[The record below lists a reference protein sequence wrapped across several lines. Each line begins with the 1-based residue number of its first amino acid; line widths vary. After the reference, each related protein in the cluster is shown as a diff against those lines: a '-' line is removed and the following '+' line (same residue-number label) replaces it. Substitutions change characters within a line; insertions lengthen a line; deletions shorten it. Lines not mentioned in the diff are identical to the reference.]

1 MDQLS
6 FTLFYSVGK
15 SSFLK
20 MRPTPVLEAASTKRL
35 RPAPRSTA
43 TKRKVLMDDPM
54 VLHGEYV
61 YLYLIFIYLRF
72 SFIAPSGPFIEVLVL
87 ALHLGSRQLK
97 SIVK

>member
-6 FTLFYSVGK
+6 LNFFFFSVGK

-20 MRPTPVLEAASTKRL
+20 MRPTPVLEPATTKRL
-35 RPAPRSTA
+35 RSAPRSTA

-61 YLYLIFIYLRF
+61 CLTVFLYLIFLYL
-72 SFIAPSGPFIEVLVL
+72 SFFVPLLQVDLS
-87 ALHLGSRQLK
+87 
-97 SIVK
+97 